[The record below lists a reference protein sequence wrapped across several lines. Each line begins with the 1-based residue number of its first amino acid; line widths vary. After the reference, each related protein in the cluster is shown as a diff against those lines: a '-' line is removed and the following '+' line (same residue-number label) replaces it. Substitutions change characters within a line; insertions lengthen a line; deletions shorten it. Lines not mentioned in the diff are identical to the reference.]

1 MSDDELK
8 RDGGAGPPHTAARAP
23 GPSLSAR
30 ILRRLR
36 NYMIAG
42 ILVTAPIGLTVWLS
56 WLFVTWIDDRVM
68 PLVPLKYNPEAYLPF
83 TIPGLGL
90 IIVLIG
96 LVLIGALT
104 ANLLGRTFL
113 RIFERVLERMP
124 IIRGIHATFKQVF
137 ETILSHQSDAFRQV
151 VLVEYP
157 RRGIWAL
164 GFLTG
169 ETLGEVQ
176 SLTAEKVLNIFLP
189 TTPNPTSGFLL
200 FLPEDDVVVLDMT
213 VEEGIKMVMSGGIV
227 TPEDLRPLEVRN
239 TPRVSAKIF
248 EDLDI
253 LRERHKGRDPGN
265 IQPERGDQPDRA

>member
-1 MSDDELK
+1 
-8 RDGGAGPPHTAARAP
+8 
-23 GPSLSAR
+23 
-30 ILRRLR
+30 
-36 NYMIAG
+36 
-42 ILVTAPIGLTVWLS
+42 
-56 WLFVTWIDDRVM
+56 
-68 PLVPLKYNPEAYLPF
+68 
-83 TIPGLGL
+83 IPGLGL

-176 SLTAEKVLNIFLP
+176 NLTAEKVLNIFLP

-265 IQPERGDQPDRA
+265 SQPGRRDQPDRA

>member
-1 MSDDELK
+1 MSDDDLK
-8 RDGGAGPPHTAARAP
+8 EDGGAGPKPAAA
-23 GPSLSAR
+23 PSLSGR
-30 ILRRLR
+30 ILHRLR

-42 ILVTAPIGLTVWLS
+42 ILVTAPIGLTLWLS
-56 WLFVTWIDDRVM
+56 WLIVTWIDDRVM
-68 PLVPLKYNPEAYLPF
+68 PLVPFKYHPEAYLPF
-83 TIPGLGL
+83 SIPGFGL
-90 IIVLIG
+90 IVVLVG
-96 LVLIGALT
+96 LVLIGAFT
-104 ANLLGRTFL
+104 ANLLVRTFL
-113 RIFERVLERMP
+113 RISERVLERMP
-124 IIRGIHATFKQVF
+124 IMRGIHATFKQVF

-176 SLTAEKVLNIFLP
+176 NLTKEKVLNIFLP

-200 FLPEDDVVVLDMT
+200 FLPEDDIVVLDMT

-253 LRERHKGRDPGN
+253 LRERHKGRDPEN
-265 IQPERGDQPDRA
+265 SQPGGGDQPDRA